1 MSNGALPNTYY
12 VYVVA
17 QGVIYRYD
25 LTFDQLSKKL
35 FVKTTNQ
42 YLNSNLDGTL
52 YSIKVCD
59 LGIAVACANCTS
71 PFVAVYDLNFN
82 QKFTVPVQK

>member
-1 MSNGALPNTYY
+1 MAGNIQDKLFFDQSAGVINQNGTKYEMSNGALPNTYY

-25 LTFDQLSKKL
+25 LTFDQLSKKV

-42 YLNSNLDGTL
+42 YLN
-52 YSIKVCD
+52 
-59 LGIAVACANCTS
+59 
-71 PFVAVYDLNFN
+71 
-82 QKFTVPVQK
+82 